1 MRGIS
6 RSVVVVVVGAVVA
19 ATALL
24 ASAGGATK
32 GGSISLV
39 AYSTPTVAYGQIIP
53 AFQKTAAGRGVS
65 FSQSYGPSGDQAQAV
80 LNGLH
85 ADVVAFSLEPDM
97 TRLVKARLV
106 GQGWKKNA
114 TRGIVTRSVVVFVL
128 RNGNPKHIRD
138 WGDLVK
144 PGVQVVTP
152 NPFTSGGAKWNV
164 MAAYGAMR
172 RQGKTDKQAI
182 AYLRKLF
189 QHVVSQDKSAR
200 DALNTYLSGRGDVL
214 LAYENEAILA
224 QQKKQPVFYLI
235 PKATIRIE
243 NPVAV
248 TTNAKD
254 PEAAKAFVSFLH
266 TSAAQTIFAKN
277 GYRPVVKSVIKKF
290 NFPVRPWLFTIQRF
304 GGWAKV
310 DKRFFDPRSSVM
322 SRIEASLGK

>member
-1 MRGIS
+1 
-6 RSVVVVVVGAVVA
+6 
-19 ATALL
+19 
-24 ASAGGATK
+24 
-32 GGSISLV
+32 
-39 AYSTPTVAYGQIIP
+39 
-53 AFQKTAAGRGVS
+53 
-65 FSQSYGPSGDQAQAV
+65 
-80 LNGLH
+80 
-85 ADVVAFSLEPDM
+85 
-97 TRLVKARLV
+97 
-106 GQGWKKNA
+106 
-114 TRGIVTRSVVVFVL
+114 
-128 RNGNPKHIRD
+128 
-138 WGDLVK
+138 
-144 PGVQVVTP
+144 VTP

-172 RQGKTDKQAI
+172 RKGKTDKQAI
-182 AYLRKLF
+182 AYLKKLF

-200 DALNTYLSGRGDVL
+200 DALNTYLAGRGDVM

-224 QQKKQPVFYLI
+224 QQKKQPVFYVI

-254 PEAAKAFVSFLH
+254 PKAAKAFVKFLR
-266 TSAAQTIFAKN
+266 TSTAQTIYAKN
-277 GYRPVVKSVIKKF
+277 GYRPVIKTVIKKF

>member
-6 RSVVVVVVGAVVA
+6 RSFVLVVGAVVA

-24 ASAGGATK
+24 ASAGAATK
-32 GGSISLV
+32 GGSILLV
-39 AYSTPTVAYGQIIP
+39 AYSTPNVAYGQIVP
-53 AFQKTAAGRGVS
+53 AFQKTAAGKGVS

-80 LNGLH
+80 MNGLH

-106 GQGWKKNA
+106 SPTWKKNA

-138 WGDLVK
+138 WEDLIK

-172 RQGKTDKQAI
+172 RKGKTDKQAI
-182 AYLRKLF
+182 AYLKKLF
-189 QHVVSQDKSAR
+189 RHVVSQDKSAR
-200 DALNTYLSGRGDVL
+200 DALNTYLAGRGDVM

-224 QQKKQPVFYLI
+224 QQKKQPVFYVI

-254 PEAAKAFVSFLH
+254 PKAAKAFVNFLH
-266 TSAAQTIFAKN
+266 TSTAQRIFAKN
-277 GYRPVVKSVIKKF
+277 GYRPVIKSVIKKF

>member
-1 MRGIS
+1 MKGIS
-6 RSVVVVVVGAVVA
+6 RSFVVIGWVAA
-19 ATALL
+19 ATAVL
-24 ASAGGATK
+24 ASAGAATK

-39 AYSTPTVAYGQIIP
+39 AYSTPNVAYGQIIP
-53 AFQKTAAGRGVS
+53 AFQKTAAGKGVS
-65 FSQSYGPSGDQAQAV
+65 FSQSYGASGDQAQAV

-97 TRLVKARLV
+97 TRLVKGRLV
-106 GQGWKKNA
+106 SSSWSKNA
-114 TRGIVTRSVVVFVL
+114 WHGMVTRSVVVFVL

-138 WGDLVK
+138 WEDLVK

-172 RQGKTDKQAI
+172 RKGKTDTQAI
-182 AYLRKLF
+182 AYLSKLF
-189 QHVVSQDKSAR
+189 HHVVSQDKSAR
-200 DALNTYLSGRGDVL
+200 DALNTYLSGRGDVM

-243 NPVAV
+243 NPVAM

-254 PEAAKAFVSFLH
+254 PKAAKAFVSFLH
-266 TSAAQTIFAKN
+266 SPTAQTIFAKN
-277 GYRPVVKSVIKKF
+277 GYRPVNQGVIKKF
-290 NFPVRPWLFTIQRF
+290 TFPVRPWLFTIQRF

>member
-6 RSVVVVVVGAVVA
+6 RSFVLAVVGAVVA

-24 ASAGGATK
+24 ASAGAATK

-39 AYSTPTVAYGQIIP
+39 AYSTPNVAYGQIVP
-53 AFQKTAAGRGVS
+53 AFQKTAAGKGVS

-106 GQGWKKNA
+106 SPSWKKNA

-138 WGDLVK
+138 WEDLIR

-172 RQGKTDKQAI
+172 RKGKTDKQAI
-182 AYLRKLF
+182 DYLKKLF

-200 DALNTYLSGRGDVL
+200 DALNTYLAGRGDVM

-224 QQKKQPVFYLI
+224 QQKKQPVFYVI

-243 NPVAV
+243 NPIAV
-248 TTNAKD
+248 TTNARD
-254 PEAAKAFVSFLH
+254 PKAAKAFVNFLH
-266 TSAAQTIFAKN
+266 TPTAQTIFAKN
-277 GYRPVVKSVIKKF
+277 GYRPVIKSVIKKF
-290 NFPVRPWLFTIQRF
+290 NFPVRPWLFTIHRF

>member
-6 RSVVVVVVGAVVA
+6 RNVGLVVVGAVIA

-24 ASAGGATK
+24 ASAGAATK

-39 AYSTPTVAYGQIIP
+39 AYSTPNVAYSQIIP
-53 AFQKTAAGRGVS
+53 AFQKTTAGKGVS

-106 GQGWKKNA
+106 GQSWKQNA

-172 RQGKTDKQAI
+172 RQGKTDRQAI
-182 AYLRKLF
+182 AYLKQLF

-200 DALNTYLSGRGDVL
+200 DALNTYLAGRGDVM

-248 TTNAKD
+248 TRNAKD
-254 PEAAKAFVSFLH
+254 PKAAKAFVKFLH
-266 TSAAQTIFAKN
+266 SPTAQTIFAKN
-277 GYRPVVKSVIKKF
+277 GYRPVVKRVIKKF